1 MRERKPQKSTQPVPK
16 PLQSDSEFEEENNYI
31 EPTPTPVAVTDLKAK
46 LQNVGAAAKQRVQ
59 DKPTPAPRKTKPFNE
74 PNTGFNDSVD
84 IGDDHQ
90 LEELDKKNP
99 VGECIKAFNQGNADR
114 NEKFPTA
121 GYMVIGHKMKN
132 GKGGGEIG
140 KMKLIMSRLSLSN
153 GQLPDFFYFVAR
165 EWNSIISEDMAWVG
179 ADTFKSEANLGFI
192 LAHVHVFIGL
202 YNSNFKN
209 PASKDGSRLRPIHA
223 VKLEAKKAENTMR
236 IEVATRGEPLT
247 DAQQE
252 LFVEMSLLNISS
264 FEPYCPIV
272 KKLSYEHQ
280 RTLRLAYA
288 DYNSERFEQGKKTR
302 PLAVYRNRP
311 KTVADEAKAKKAD
324 KPNGSYTRRTN
335 KDMLN
340 HKPKGMSIRDFMDQ
354 KFKDAGI

>member
-1 MRERKPQKSTQPVPK
+1 
-16 PLQSDSEFEEENNYI
+16 
-31 EPTPTPVAVTDLKAK
+31 
-46 LQNVGAAAKQRVQ
+46 
-59 DKPTPAPRKTKPFNE
+59 
-74 PNTGFNDSVD
+74 
-84 IGDDHQ
+84 
-90 LEELDKKNP
+90 
-99 VGECIKAFNQGNADR
+99 
-114 NEKFPTA
+114 
-121 GYMVIGHKMKN
+121 
-132 GKGGGEIG
+132 
-140 KMKLIMSRLSLSN
+140 
-153 GQLPDFFYFVAR
+153 
-165 EWNSIISEDMAWVG
+165 
-179 ADTFKSEANLGFI
+179 
-192 LAHVHVFIGL
+192 
-202 YNSNFKN
+202 
-209 PASKDGSRLRPIHA
+209 
-223 VKLEAKKAENTMR
+223 MR

-272 KKLSYEHQ
+272 KKLSYENQ